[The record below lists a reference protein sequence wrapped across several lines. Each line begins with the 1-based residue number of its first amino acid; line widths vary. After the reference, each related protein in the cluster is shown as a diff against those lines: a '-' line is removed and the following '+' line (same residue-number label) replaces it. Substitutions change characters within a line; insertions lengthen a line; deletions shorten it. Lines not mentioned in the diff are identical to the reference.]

1 MDNKKL
7 YIAYGS
13 NMNKRQMKMRCPN
26 AKPIGKAI
34 LENYKLEFRGVA
46 NVIES
51 EGEKVP
57 IAVWEI
63 TEECEK
69 ALDIYEGYPRLYRK
83 EYVEI
88 EINNKKETGMIYVM
102 NYGKGAAPNRQYFNV
117 IKQGYKDFEI
127 RLLPLIKALNES
139 LGKK

>member
-1 MDNKKL
+1 MENKKL

-46 NVIES
+46 NVIECK
-51 EGEKVP
+51 GENVP

-102 NYGKGAAPNRQYFNV
+102 NYGKGVAPNRQYFNV

>member
-1 MDNKKL
+1 
-7 YIAYGS
+7 
-13 NMNKRQMKMRCPN
+13 
-26 AKPIGKAI
+26 
-34 LENYKLEFRGVA
+34 VA
-46 NVIES
+46 NVIEC
-51 EGEKVP
+51 EGENVP

-88 EINNKKETGMIYVM
+88 EINNMKETGMIYVM